1 MFPNSGQEDSDG
13 DGMGDSCD
21 NDDDNDGIPD
31 GQVKIIDRSQKN
43 LINSTSFFF
52 QLVKVGSDAFFC
64 RSIDQCF
71 KYNVLMM
78 FP

>member
-31 GQVKIIDRSQKN
+31 GQVS
-43 LINSTSFFF
+43 LINSSQKDLKSSTSFLF
-52 QLVKVGSDAFFC
+52 Q
-64 RSIDQCF
+64 
-71 KYNVLMM
+71 
-78 FP
+78 